1 MLIGLKG
8 KLKYHLTVFMIY
20 VQLNLKQLLGKL
32 RILLTENKISDK
44 A

>member
-1 MLIGLKG
+1 MSLEI
-8 KLKYHLTVFMIY
+8 VFMAY
-20 VQLNLKQLLGKL
+20 EQLNLKQLLGKL